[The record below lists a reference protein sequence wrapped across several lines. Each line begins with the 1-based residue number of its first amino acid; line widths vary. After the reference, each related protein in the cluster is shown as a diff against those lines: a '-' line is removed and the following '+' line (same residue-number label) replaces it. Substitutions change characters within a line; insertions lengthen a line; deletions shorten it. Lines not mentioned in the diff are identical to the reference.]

1 MQDKLMQAQTQ
12 PFSKLAQGNTEP
24 FTRFSSSPDMAAQA
38 TNLFQQLVESAMNLM
53 QSAAVVQAA

>member
-1 MQDKLMQAQTQ
+1 MEL
-12 PFSKLAQGNTEP
+12 

-38 TNLFQQLVESAMNLM
+38 TNLFQQLVESAMNRM